1 MNYTKE
7 EIKHRNELR
16 AFLIV
21 DGKKAFIEKYGADV
35 YEDIWSE
42 IVAFASKIQD
52 PDYKLTYLEC
62 WGIPYKL
69 GGADCSST
77 DWA

>member
-7 EIKHRNELR
+7 EIKHRAELR

-21 DGKKAFIEKYGADV
+21 DGKKAFIKQYGEDI

-42 IVAFASKIQD
+42 IVAFAFKIAD
-52 PDYKLTYLEC
+52 PDQRLTYLEC

-69 GGADCSST
+69 GGADCST
-77 DWA
+77 DC

>member
-7 EIKHRNELR
+7 EIKHRDELR

-21 DGKKAFIEKYGADV
+21 DGKKAFIEQYGEDV

-52 PDYKLTYLEC
+52 PDQRLTYLEC

-69 GGADCSST
+69 GGADCST